1 MVEGLAVEE
10 VPLGVN
16 AEAGVTVNGT
26 EVLIFCLVVIGVGW
40 WESEGDDQHPLPVLR
55 VGDMVAEG
63 GMIESRWMR
72 KSLGR
77 LALSVLFQKGGRRR
91 F

>member
-1 MVEGLAVEE
+1 MVEGLAVDE

-26 EVLIFCLVVIGVGW
+26 EVLSGCLVAIEEAW
-40 WESEGDDQHPLPVLR
+40 WASEGDDQHPFPVLM

-63 GMIESRWMR
+63 GMFFFESRSTGGNQWIAW
-72 KSLGR
+72 
-77 LALSVLFQKGGRRR
+77 ALTVC
-91 F
+91 